1 VVAANIQQKPPS
13 KSTMNIT
20 HESTGLSSKMVG
32 IVTLPIIEI
41 TAVIIQNINVKILN
55 AIFINK

>member
-13 KSTMNIT
+13 NSTVNIT
-20 HESTGLSSKMVG
+20 HESTELSSKMVG

-41 TAVIIQNINVKILN
+41 TAVIIHSIKLKILN
-55 AIFINK
+55 AVFINK